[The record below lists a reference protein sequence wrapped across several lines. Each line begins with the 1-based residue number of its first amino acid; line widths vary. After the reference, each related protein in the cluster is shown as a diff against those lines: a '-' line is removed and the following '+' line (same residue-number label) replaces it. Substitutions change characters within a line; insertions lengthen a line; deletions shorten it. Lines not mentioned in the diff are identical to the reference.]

1 MHGALAKIFRPI
13 SGQQSPKEGWLG
25 GKPEVR
31 LQTVMSESLEHGGN
45 KKKNLH
51 RPLIWPSGLCYNRDM
66 EQKDAQERCWWCG
79 FFKPEGNL
87 RTYKLRNGR
96 NFGAGA
102 YGLNKRDLGVPVVIM
117 HEECAATGNVANLN
131 PYVLV
136 EEVEEQA

>member
-1 MHGALAKIFRPI
+1 
-13 SGQQSPKEGWLG
+13 
-25 GKPEVR
+25 
-31 LQTVMSESLEHGGN
+31 
-45 KKKNLH
+45 
-51 RPLIWPSGLCYNRDM
+51 M